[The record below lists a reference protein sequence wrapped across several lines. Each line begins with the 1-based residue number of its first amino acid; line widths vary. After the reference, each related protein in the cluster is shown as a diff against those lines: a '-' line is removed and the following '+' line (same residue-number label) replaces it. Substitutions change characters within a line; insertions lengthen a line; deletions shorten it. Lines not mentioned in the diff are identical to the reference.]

1 MTRLH
6 TWARAGLIASAAT
19 LALAGCERR
28 PTDPPAPA
36 TASPSTTSPSTT
48 APPAMPPASAA
59 SQ

>member
-6 TWARAGLIASAAT
+6 TWARAGLIASAAM

-28 PTDPPAPA
+28 PTDTPA
-36 TASPSTTSPSTT
+36 PSTTSPSTT
-48 APPAMPPASAA
+48 SPPAMPPASAA

>member
-1 MTRLH
+1 MTSLH
-6 TWARAGLIASAAT
+6 TWARAGLIASVAL

-28 PTDPPAPA
+28 PTDTPA
-36 TASPSTTSPSTT
+36 PSTTSPSTT

>member
-6 TWARAGLIASAAT
+6 TWARAGLIASAAM

-28 PTDPPAPA
+28 PTDTPAPS
-36 TASPSTTSPSTT
+36 TSPSTTSPSTT
-48 APPAMPPASAA
+48 TPPAMPPASAA

>member
-6 TWARAGLIASAAT
+6 TWARAGLIASAAM

-28 PTDPPAPA
+28 PTDTPAPS
-36 TASPSTTSPSTT
+36 TTSPSTTSPSTT